1 MSTETFE
8 FQAEINQLMSLIIN
22 AFYSNKEIFLREL
35 ISNASDALD
44 KIRYESLQNT
54 EILKD
59 NSNFEI
65 KIRTDK
71 DNNKLIIEDNG
82 IGMTKE
88 DLKQCLGT
96 IANSGTKQFIQNIGK
111 SKDINLIGQFGVGF
125 YSSYLVADNVKVTT
139 KHNSDKE
146 YIWESNA
153 NGNYTITETENQ
165 ELSRGTIIEL
175 TLKEDAKEYL
185 DVDRIKD
192 VIKTHSEYIQYPIK
206 VYIQKTKEEEIEIE
220 EPIKNSKEESKEEL
234 NENDEVKIEDDE
246 EKPKEKKTEKITK
259 TYYEYDQVNTQEP
272 IWVKPTSEITDDEY
286 KQFYKSLTG
295 DYGDPMKYKHISV
308 EGAVNFK
315 ALIYI
320 PAHAPMNLFHME
332 RERKDIKLYVKRVFI
347 TDDCENLVPQW
358 LNFVKGIVD
367 SDDIPLNVSREMLQ
381 QNKYMKLIK
390 KSLTK
395 KIIEMIE
402 DIKNESYDEYMKFY
416 LSFGKNLKLG
426 IHEDTQYED
435 KLVEL
440 IKFRTSKSENKYIS
454 FEEYVEHVTDKFGKL
469 PETKTCECETKCE
482 EKCECQDECQD
493 ECKCKCTEVVDKT
506 TVKKELDQK
515 YKNIYYIIGEDLE
528 SIQNSPFVQG
538 FTKYGIEV
546 IYMTEAID
554 EYLMKR
560 LTQYHEFK
568 FVNISNND
576 VDMSAYKEIDEEKE
590 NKEHEKLIELLKNT
604 LDKKVNKI
612 KISNRLVDVP
622 CMITTDN
629 FGWTANM
636 ERIMNSQ
643 VLADNQMK
651 QFMVSSKT
659 LEINIEHPIIKNIET
674 SIGDENKEKGI
685 KDVIELMFDG
695 ALLASGF
702 SIEKPHLFVAK
713 LNRMIEFGLSVDE
726 ESLTNIQEEPQNEIK
741 EESIEDNK
749 MENVD

>member
-1 MSTETFE
+1 MTTETFE

-44 KIRYESLQNT
+44 KIRYESLQNI

-96 IANSGTKQFIQNIGK
+96 IANSGTKQFIQNLGK
-111 SKDINLIGQFGVGF
+111 TKDINLIGQFGVGF
-125 YSSYLVADNVKVTT
+125 YSSYLVADNVKVRT
-139 KHNSDKE
+139 KHNNDKE

-175 TLKEDAKEYL
+175 TLKDDAKEYL

-206 VYIQKTKEEEIEIE
+206 VYTQKTKEEEVEIE
-220 EPIKNSKEESKEEL
+220 ESKEELKEEQKEESKEES
-234 NENDEVKIEDDE
+234 NDDPKEDDVKIEDE
-246 EKPKEKKTEKITK
+246 NEKPKEKKTEKITK

-272 IWVKPTSEITDDEY
+272 IWVKPTSEITDEEY
-286 KQFYKSLTG
+286 KQFYRSLTG

-332 RERKDIKLYVKRVFI
+332 RERKDVKLYVKRVFI

-402 DIKNESYDEYMKFY
+402 EIKNESDEEYMKFY

-426 IHEDTQYED
+426 IHEDIQYED

-440 IKFRTSKSENKYIS
+440 LKFRTSKSENKYIS
-454 FEEYVEHVTDKFGKL
+454 FEEYTNHVKTQFEKDVEVSSEEESEK
-469 PETKTCECETKCE
+469 KT
-482 EKCECQDECQD
+482 EK
-493 ECKCKCTEVVDKT
+493 V
-506 TVKKELDQK
+506 LDQK
-515 YKNIYYIIGEDLE
+515 YKNIYYIVGEDLD
-528 SIQNSPFVQG
+528 SVQNSPFVQG
-538 FTKYGIEV
+538 FTKYGLEV
-546 IYMTEAID
+546 VYMTEAID

-560 LTQYHEFK
+560 LTQYHDFT
-568 FVNISNND
+568 FVNISNNN
-576 VDMSAYKEIDEEKE
+576 VDMSAYKEVDEEKE
-590 NKEHEKLIELLKNT
+590 NKEHEKLIELLQQT

-612 KISNRLVDVP
+612 KISNRLVAVP

-629 FGWTANM
+629 FGWSANM

-643 VLADNQMK
+643 VLGDNQMK

-659 LEINIEHPIIKNIET
+659 LEINIEHPIIKNIEA
-674 SIGDENKEKGI
+674 SIGDENRETGI
-685 KDVIELMFDG
+685 KDIIELMFDG

-702 SIEKPHLFVAK
+702 TIEKPHMFVAK
-713 LNRMIEFGLSVDE
+713 LNKMIEFGLSINE
-726 ESLTNIQEEPQNEIK
+726 ENVEELK
-741 EESIEDNK
+741 EEDLNIKPVESCEDSN